1 MLGLAENNFKNLRGS
16 TRYAEK
22 DFTKKNKIQK
32 YHMYQKEALLLWVGP
47 GVLEQQPDFGI

>member
-22 DFTKKNKIQK
+22 DFTKKNKVQK
-32 YHMYQKEALLLWVGP
+32 YHMYQKEALLL
-47 GVLEQQPDFGI
+47 